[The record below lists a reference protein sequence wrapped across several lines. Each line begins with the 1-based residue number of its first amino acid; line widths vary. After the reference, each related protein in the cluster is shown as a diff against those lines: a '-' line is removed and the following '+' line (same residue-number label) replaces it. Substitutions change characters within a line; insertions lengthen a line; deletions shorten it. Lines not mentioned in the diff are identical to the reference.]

1 MRITRTNPGWLV
13 ISQARYPGWKARIG
27 GQEVPLVR
35 ANYAFDAIAL
45 PQGES
50 EIEFS
55 YEPTSLRLGLWIS
68 AASALAGALLFWRLG
83 RR

>member
-1 MRITRTNPGWLV
+1 M
-13 ISQARYPGWKARIG
+13 
-27 GQEVPLVR
+27 R